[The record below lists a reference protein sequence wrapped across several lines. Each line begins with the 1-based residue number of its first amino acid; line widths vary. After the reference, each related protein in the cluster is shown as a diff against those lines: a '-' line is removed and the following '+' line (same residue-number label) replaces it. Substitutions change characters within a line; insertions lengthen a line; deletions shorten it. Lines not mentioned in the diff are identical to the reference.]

1 MKSEFQIT
9 AQIINQALADVCKKG
24 GYCTYLDG
32 ESLLK
37 KYQNNV
43 TAEHFATAVLF
54 AEGLNTKYS
63 NGRGLIEKVFSECVE
78 RAKRDY
84 NKNNPLLP

>member
-1 MKSEFQIT
+1 MKDDFQIT
-9 AQIINQALADVCKKG
+9 AEVINQALADVCKRG

-43 TAEHFATAVLF
+43 TAEHFATSVLF
-54 AEGLNTKYS
+54 AEGLNTKYAS
-63 NGRGLIEKVFSECVE
+63 GRGLIEKVFLECVE
-78 RAKRDY
+78 RSKQ
-84 NKNNPLLP
+84 NKLPNPSS